1 MDEASN
7 EIKGIQDVC
16 SIQKIL
22 RTIVRNLLE
31 LDVTHI
37 NCAHSLEYGQSNIGS
52 KRLLNLHEDFN
63 ILRDVLTYEDDD
75 QESGIELPSIF
86 GEVVRDD
93 VSQNGLL
100 IQCFVS
106 LFNRF

>member
-1 MDEASN
+1 M
-7 EIKGIQDVC
+7 
-16 SIQKIL
+16 
-22 RTIVRNLLE
+22 LE

-75 QESGIELPSIF
+75 QESGIEFPSIF

-100 IQCFVS
+100 VQSFVG
-106 LFNRF
+106 LFDRI